1 MNMIHNRFKVT
12 RILGQGGEGSVRLVQ
27 DLAHGKVSVALKD
40 RTGDPLDGSSRFQE
54 EYRLISGIQH
64 PNLARVFEYGR
75 TESGNTF
82 LTYEYVPGASIL
94 ESRAS
99 PLQTILDRV
108 AQALRGLNFL
118 HGRGIVHGDLAPENL
133 RVTPDGT
140 VKIID
145 FGLSVPT
152 GTLQAS
158 GGTPHYMAPE
168 KMHGKAVDAR
178 TDLFSL
184 GAVVY
189 HLLGGTPP
197 FPIAEGGRIL
207 YESTTPLQDLQPE
220 TPEDLATWVH
230 GLLHLDPDQRP
241 ASARLALSELS
252 ALGKQGFDPETK
264 ATLLAHLR
272 SADRVGNT
280 SEREELKRIYQHI
293 VDPGKRGLSGIVLI
307 QGARGTGKSRALE
320 EFKNWVFLN
329 AGRVLEGA
337 GYSNQAPPFSTV
349 LHLLE
354 CIQNRGW
361 AGDLSAIPEVL
372 GLLRGMDGSREKNF
386 QGSGATGI
394 EAHNI
399 HERVF
404 SLFHDLARNIPLVIQ
419 VDDLHRV
426 DPSSTAFFT
435 YFLRNLSLQG
445 RDVSD
450 AGPPILFLATVNPE
464 EEPSAALKEL
474 LKETAEVSGHCFAV
488 SPLDE
493 NEVEKFLS
501 SVLGG
506 KWPQSSQAAW
516 AHQLTGGN
524 PFFLHE
530 LLASRLDRFQPLE
543 DGPGLKL
550 CLKPEDQE
558 AVPPT
563 FAGLIRDR
571 LKPLSPRQLDVVSI
585 LSLFRKPVQAR
596 VVTSALETEDQE
608 IQETLDALVSERL
621 VSILEGDTPRFGVR
635 EAPVRSFVH
644 QGLESRK
651 RLDLHLRAARALET
665 SMPCPGGD
673 DLPEL
678 AYHYLQADPAGKGRL
693 FAEKAAGWAVGL
705 SAYPTAMELLT
716 QALEA
721 TPTAETADR
730 HRLRADLVNLCISTG
745 RGKDAI
751 RLLEEALDSTRDCDT
766 LAKMWAQLG
775 DAHASLGENRQA
787 RDCYRRSLGASR
799 RTSPVDR
806 LPVLLR
812 RAQTAAALGR
822 NTASV
827 RLGRFCLKWEEN
839 VDGENKNIDAVRLD
853 LHRRLSHM
861 CFQRGEFQEAELHTR
876 RCLPL
881 LEGEPLEEATALN
894 QIGNIFLRLGK
905 AKEALEHYEKALAL
919 REKHGDL
926 QGMASTLNN
935 LGILSR
941 RSGEAG
947 GAVDYFRRAIK
958 IQAKLGDQTSQATSL
973 NNLANMYYDDAKVD
987 RAVETYLK
995 SLELSRQT
1003 GDLQTEAMIHANLG
1017 GIEAMRGIFGRA
1029 LDHYLT
1035 SLRLRRRL
1043 RTPGRMEETLISI
1056 GHVLIEAGEF
1066 PRATRVLSRVH
1077 SRAEQNRRPVQALE
1091 ARFELGRIAALE
1103 GRFDRAESI
1112 YLEALEKAGSLGLEA
1127 LQADVHL
1134 ALARVHLDRYDLV
1147 EARKSLNRGFKRIGT
1162 GSGRKE
1168 IHTWYALVQAD
1179 LVRRLR
1185 MRPPEKLIGD
1195 LEKLLED
1202 AAIREARPLMLDI
1215 LWLLV
1220 DLKKQGDP
1228 AAALVLYQRA
1238 TDVVEKMVAAIPS
1251 HRMSAAFLQ
1260 SRRTRRLESAVGAFR
1275 HRLYLKDPDPTVRGE
1290 THLNQ
1295 LKSALYD
1302 VERCLDFTKSR
1313 FDQQNAGLKRIL
1325 EIAHVM
1331 SGAIQND
1338 DLFDLILDSIME
1350 LTDAERGFVILRN
1363 EENTESLHVT
1373 AARDRNKKDIAR
1385 PESEISYSVV
1395 SRVLSEGRPMLLRD
1409 AAGDDIIDHT
1419 HSVLRLDL
1427 RSIMCVPLISGNE
1440 TTGVL
1445 YVENRSRADRFGE
1458 EDLELLSIFAHQ
1470 ASVALTNAELF
1481 RDLNRSLIDLKE
1493 AQNRLIRQEKLRL
1506 MGEMASGVL
1515 HNLKNLLTPI
1525 LGHTQIL
1532 LMDPQHQV
1540 IQDDLK
1546 AIERLTLDCRAVI
1559 KRFSNFSRGQDSL
1572 GDAESLVLKDFVEE
1586 VVTITRTRW
1595 EKSEDRRDTRIQ
1607 IHNEVTPDIEILADP
1622 SQLREVFINLIF
1634 NAADAMPQGGEV
1646 RIRARCLSEVTEIE
1660 VADTGVGMTE
1670 DVRAKMFDLFFTTK
1684 DKRGMGVGMSV
1695 TEHIIHQH
1703 GGRIQVD
1710 STPGEGTRILIRLP
1724 RLTSATRKNDEPDS
1738 ATRAVPRILVVDD
1751 DEDVLQFVGEALSK
1765 TGYTVQTAA
1774 SGEIALEILAN
1785 QGSRWDMVISDLR
1798 MPTLSGMEV
1807 AAEVKKRDPGIYV
1820 MILTAWPTAVPR
1832 SNPHVDAVLA
1842 KPATLEE
1849 LKAAVDETMS
1859 ASTAT

>member
-1 MNMIHNRFKVT
+1 MNMIHNRFNVT
-12 RILGQGGEGSVRLVQ
+12 GILGQGGEGSVHLVQ
-27 DLAHGKVSVALKD
+27 DFAHGKVSVALKNRSGD
-40 RTGDPLDGSSRFQE
+40 RQEGCSRFQE

-64 PNLARVFEYGR
+64 PNLARVFEFGR

-82 LTYEYVPGASIL
+82 LTYEYIPGSSIL
-94 ESRAS
+94 DSRAS
-99 PLQTILDRV
+99 PLQTILDLI
-108 AQALRGLNFL
+108 AQALRGLNYL

-133 RVTPDGT
+133 RVTPEEIL
-140 VKIID
+140 KIID

-152 GTLQAS
+152 GTLQAG

-168 KMHGKAVDAR
+168 KMLGKSVDSR

-189 HLLGGTPP
+189 HLLGGSPP
-197 FPIAEGGRIL
+197 FAIAEGGRL
-207 YESTTPLQDLQPE
+207 RYESITPLQDLQPG
-220 TPEDLATWVH
+220 TPVGLATWVH
-230 GLLHLDPDQRP
+230 RLLHLDPDQRP
-241 ASARLALSELS
+241 ASARLALGELS
-252 ALGKQGFDPETK
+252 ALGQHGIDPETK
-264 ATLLAHLR
+264 ATLRAHLR
-272 SADRVGNT
+272 SADMAGNA
-280 SEREELKRIYQHI
+280 SEREELKRIYQRI
-293 VDPGKRGLSGIVLI
+293 VDPGKQGSSGIILI
-307 QGARGTGKSRALE
+307 QGSRGTGKSRILE

-337 GYSNQAPPFSTV
+337 GYSDHAPPFSTV

-354 CIQNRGW
+354 SIQNRGW
-361 AGDLSAIPEVL
+361 AGDHSAIPETL
-372 GLLRGMDGSREKNF
+372 GLLRGMDGSREKNL
-386 QGSGATGI
+386 QGSGTAVTK
-394 EAHNI
+394 AHSI

-404 SLFHDLARNIPLVIQ
+404 SIFHGLARDIPLVIQ

-435 YFLRNLSLQG
+435 YFLRNLSLQA
-445 RDVSD
+445 REVSD
-450 AGPPILFLATVNPE
+450 AAPPLLFIATVNPE
-464 EEPSAALKEL
+464 GEPTKALKEM
-474 LKETAEVSGHCFAV
+474 LKEAAEVGGQCLEV
-488 SPLDE
+488 RPLDE

-501 SVLGG
+501 GVLGG
-506 KWPQSSQAAW
+506 KWPQSGQAAW
-516 AHQLTGGN
+516 AHKLTGGN

-530 LLASRLDRFQPLE
+530 LLAIRLDRFQPLE
-543 DGPGLKL
+543 EGPGLKL

-563 FAGLIRDR
+563 FAGLIRNR
-571 LKPLSPRQLDVVSI
+571 LKPLSSRQLEVVSL
-585 LSLFRKPVQAR
+585 LSLFRKPVQVR
-596 VVTSALETEDQE
+596 VVTSALGIGTRE
-608 IQETLDALVSERL
+608 IQEILDSLVSERL
-621 VSILEGDTPRFGVR
+621 VSVLEGDSPQFGVR
-635 EAPVRSFVH
+635 EAPVRTFVH
-644 QGLESRK
+644 QGLESGK
-651 RLDLHLRAARALET
+651 RLDLHLRAGRALET
-665 SMPCPGGD
+665 SMPHPGGD

-678 AYHYLQADPAGKGRL
+678 AHHYLQADPAGKGRL
-693 FAEKAAGWAVGL
+693 FAEKAARWAVGL
-705 SAYPTAMELLT
+705 SAYPAAMELLA

-721 TPTAETADR
+721 TPPAETADR
-730 HRLRADLVNLCISTG
+730 HRLRTDLVHLCISTG

-751 RLLEEALDSTRDCDT
+751 SLLQEALDRGPDRDT
-766 LAKMWAQLG
+766 LAGTWAQLG

-787 RDCYRRSLGASR
+787 RECYRRSLGASR

-827 RLGRFCLKWEEN
+827 RLGRFCLKWEES
-839 VDGENKNIDAVRLD
+839 VGGKDTRIDAVRLD

-861 CFQRGEFQEAELHTR
+861 CFQRGEFLEAEHHTR

-881 LEGEPLEEATALN
+881 LEGAPLEEATALN
-894 QIGNIFLRLGK
+894 QMGNIHLRLGK
-905 AKEALEHYEKALAL
+905 AKEALAHYEKALEL

-941 RSGEAG
+941 RSGEAL

-958 IQAKLGDQTSQATSL
+958 IQAKLGDWSSQATSL
-973 NNLANMYYDDAKVD
+973 NNLANLYYDDAKVD
-987 RAVETYLK
+987 RAVDTYSK

-1003 GDLQTEAMIHANLG
+1003 GDQQTEAMIHANLG
-1017 GIEAMRGIFGRA
+1017 GIEAMRGIYGRA

-1066 PRATRVLSRVH
+1066 PRARRLLSRVLSR
-1077 SRAEQNRRPVQALE
+1077 AEHTRHPVLALE

-1103 GRFDRAESI
+1103 GRFDRAEAMFLDT
-1112 YLEALEKAGSLGLEA
+1112 LEGAGSLDLEA
-1127 LQADVHL
+1127 LQIDVHL
-1134 ALARVHLDRYDLV
+1134 ALARIHLDRYDLV
-1147 EARKSLNRGFKRIGT
+1147 EAKKSLNRGFKRIGNA
-1162 GSGRKE
+1162 SGRKE

-1185 MRPPEKLIGD
+1185 VRPPEKLISD

-1215 LWLLV
+1215 MWLLA
-1220 DLKKQGDP
+1220 DLKKQTDP
-1228 AAALVLYQRA
+1228 AAALDLYQRA

-1251 HRMSAAFLQ
+1251 HRMCTAFLQ
-1260 SRRTRRLESAVGAFR
+1260 SRWTRRLETAVAAFR
-1275 HRLYLKDPDPTVRGE
+1275 HRLYLQDPDPTVRGE

-1338 DLFDLILDSIME
+1338 SLFDLILDSIME

-1363 EENTESLHVT
+1363 EKNTESLQVT
-1373 AARDRNKKDIAR
+1373 AARDRNKKDIAG

-1395 SRVLSEGRPMLLRD
+1395 SRVLGEGRPMLLRD

-1427 RSIMCVPLISGNE
+1427 RSIMCVPLVSGNE

-1445 YVENRSRADRFGE
+1445 YVENRSRADRFAE

-1532 LMDPQHQV
+1532 LMDPQNQV
-1540 IQDDLK
+1540 ITDDLK
-1546 AIERLTLDCRAVI
+1546 AIERLTLDCRSVI

-1572 GDAESLVLKDFVEE
+1572 GDAEPLVLRDFVQE

-1595 EKSEDRRDTRIQ
+1595 EKSKDRRDTRIQ
-1607 IHNEVTPDIEILADP
+1607 IHNEIAQDIEILGDP

-1646 RIRARCLSEVTEIE
+1646 RIRARRLPKGMEIE
-1660 VADTGVGMTE
+1660 VADTGIGMTE

-1703 GGRIQVD
+1703 GGRIHVE
-1710 STPGEGTRILIRLP
+1710 STPGKGTRILIHLP
-1724 RLTSATRKNDEPDS
+1724 HMPPPTRKTVDPES
-1738 ATRAVPRILVVDD
+1738 GTEAMSRILVVDD
-1751 DEDVLQFVGEALSK
+1751 DEDVLLFVQEALTKAGHS
-1765 TGYTVQTAA
+1765 VHTAA
-1774 SGEIALEILAN
+1774 SGEIALEILAG
-1785 QGSRWDMVISDLR
+1785 QGSRWDLVISDLR
-1798 MPTLSGMEV
+1798 MPTLSGIEV
-1807 AAEVKKRDPGIYV
+1807 AAGVKQKDPGISV
-1820 MILTAWPTAVPR
+1820 MILTAWPTAVPK
-1832 SNPHVDAVLA
+1832 STPHVDAVLA

-1849 LKAAVDETMS
+1849 LKAAVDGLLS
-1859 ASTAT
+1859 VSTAK